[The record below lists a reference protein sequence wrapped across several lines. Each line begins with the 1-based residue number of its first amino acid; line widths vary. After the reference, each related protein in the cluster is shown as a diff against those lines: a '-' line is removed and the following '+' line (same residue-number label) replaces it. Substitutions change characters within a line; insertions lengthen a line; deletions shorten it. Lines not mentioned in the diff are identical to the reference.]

1 MDISNRNIPVF
12 DIETVG
18 DAIED
23 FPEDI
28 QEYLT
33 KYAETEE
40 KRAEVIEQFA
50 FNPLTSKIAAIG
62 MMDNKTKKGCVLI
75 NTEDSTEF
83 QTNHEGFA
91 YLTGS
96 EKDIITK
103 FWEIITQKNYNLF
116 VTFNGRDFDCPFMML
131 RSIYYKIKPPVS
143 LMKGSDYTFSK
154 ENHIDLLKEFT
165 FYSHTVRGA
174 RRKFTLDFYCQR
186 FGIHSP
192 KQDGVKGDMVKG
204 LFEDRKFQEIA
215 DYCIG
220 DVKAENELFN
230 YWNEYLN
237 I

>member
-1 MDISNRNIPVF
+1 MDISNRNILVF

-18 DAIED
+18 NVIGD

-33 KYAETEE
+33 KYADTEE
-40 KRAEVIEQFA
+40 KRAEIIEQFA

-62 MMDNKTKKGCVLI
+62 MMDNNTEKGCVLV

-83 QTNHEGFA
+83 KTNHDGFA

-96 EKDIITK
+96 EKDILLK
-103 FWEIITQKNYNLF
+103 FWEIFSVKNYNLF

-131 RSIYYKIKPPVS
+131 RSIFYKIKPLIN
-143 LMKGSDYTFSK
+143 LMKGSDYTFRD
-154 ENHIDLLKEFT
+154 NHIDLLKELT
-165 FYSHTVRGA
+165 FYSHTMRGA

-192 KQDGVKGDMVKG
+192 KQDGVKGDMVKE
-204 LFEDRKFQEIA
+204 LYEQKKLQEIA

-230 YWNEYLN
+230 FWNEYLN